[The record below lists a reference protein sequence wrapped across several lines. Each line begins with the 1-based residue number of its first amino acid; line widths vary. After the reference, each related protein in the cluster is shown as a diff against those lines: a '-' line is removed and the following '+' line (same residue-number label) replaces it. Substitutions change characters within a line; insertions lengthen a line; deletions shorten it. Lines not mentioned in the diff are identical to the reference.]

1 MPQFIIQPAMQVRLR
16 HTLHAHLLATPTQS
30 NAIQYS
36 SATVLYEAYDNVFV
50 FCFCCFR
57 ELINW
62 RCIH

>member
-1 MPQFIIQPAMQVRLR
+1 MLQFIIQTAMQVLLH

-50 FCFCCFR
+50 FVVS
-57 ELINW
+57 ES
-62 RCIH
+62 